1 MHNYNSNIGLL
12 ISEETTKT
20 FHQRVTNIPNQN
32 AFSPFGTKLLKNH
45 IATYSSKRLRANLH
59 QFKISCIIENVAKK
73 FSA

>member
-1 MHNYNSNIGLL
+1 MHNSNLGLL
-12 ISEETTKT
+12 ISEETAKT
-20 FHQRVTNIPNQN
+20 FHQRVTNISDQN

-45 IATYSSKRLRANLH
+45 IATYSSKRLRVNLH